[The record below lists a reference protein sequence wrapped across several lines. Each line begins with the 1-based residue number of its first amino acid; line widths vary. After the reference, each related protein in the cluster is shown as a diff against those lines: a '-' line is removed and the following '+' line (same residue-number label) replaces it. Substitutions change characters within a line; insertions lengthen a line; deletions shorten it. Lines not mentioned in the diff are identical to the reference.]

1 MAMKRSPIIRRVC
14 SRAVSSAAPEMAK
27 AIIAR
32 HRSKMHKTTPAAL
45 QRPQVA
51 RLLWGQALV
60 IVIAVLLAG
69 VMKGSGAALSVLCGG
84 LVCLLPNLFFAWR
97 SLRVTGARYAQ
108 AMVKAFYQAEA
119 GKFGL
124 TAVLFAFFFIAVPPS
139 NPALFFC
146 AYVAAMAV
154 HWLGPWLVKR
164 TPYTRT

>member
-1 MAMKRSPIIRRVC
+1 MARVITAMD
-14 SRAVSSAAPEMAK
+14 RFT
-27 AIIAR
+27 
-32 HRSKMHKTTPAAL
+32 MHKTTPAAL
-45 QRPQVA
+45 RRPQVA

-60 IVIAVLLAG
+60 ILCAVLLSW
-69 VMKGSGAALSVLCGG
+69 VSKGSGAALSALCGG

-146 AYVAAMAV
+146 AY
-154 HWLGPWLVKR
+154 
-164 TPYTRT
+164 